1 MLYEIIL
8 NEKQLNEYQIG
19 RISGIVYVLSG
30 MPERGYPIMRHKG
43 DDRCSMF
50 FIGNSDILY
59 KVQET
64 INKLYPG
71 AMVEDID

>member
-8 NEKQLNEYQIG
+8 NENKLNDYQIG

-30 MPERGYPIMRHKG
+30 MPEKGHPIKRHQG
-43 DDRCSMF
+43 DGRCSMF
-50 FIGNSDILY
+50 FNGNADILY
-59 KVQET
+59 EIQKT

-71 AMVEDID
+71 AFVEDID